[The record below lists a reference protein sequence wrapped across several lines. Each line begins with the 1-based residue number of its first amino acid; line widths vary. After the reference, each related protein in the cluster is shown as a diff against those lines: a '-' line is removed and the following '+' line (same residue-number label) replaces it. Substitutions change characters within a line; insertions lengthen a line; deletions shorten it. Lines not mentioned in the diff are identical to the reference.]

1 MVDPRI
7 DLPDDDLTALYNSRI
22 KRPAIPLY
30 DNESLQTGLQT
41 ELLHGQ
47 EFTVYRQGDIWAWG
61 QAKSLIQDSSRNGY
75 IGYVAK
81 DDLKVLASD
90 VESRPKHKVKA
101 LSAPIFSK
109 PDIKSPIRM
118 FLPLNALCEGGHEEA
133 DFVQLS
139 TGGYVHKRHIQYLEA
154 EPYAQDYVSVAER
167 YIGLPYVWGGT
178 AHHGVDCSGLLQMSL
193 CAVGVDAPRDADMQE
208 AVLGKNNEGALRRG
222 DLIFWPGHVGIM
234 SDSETLLHANAFH
247 MATEKEP
254 YKNAKARIGNP
265 RSIKR
270 L

>member
-1 MVDPRI
+1 
-7 DLPDDDLTALYNSRI
+7 
-22 KRPAIPLY
+22 
-30 DNESLQTGLQT
+30 LQTGLQT
-41 ELLHGQ
+41 ELLYGQ

-178 AHHGVDCSGLLQMSL
+178 PC
-193 CAVGVDAPRDADMQE
+193 RD
-208 AVLGKNNEGALRRG
+208 
-222 DLIFWPGHVGIM
+222 HVG
-234 SDSETLLHANAFH
+234 F
-247 MATEKEP
+247 
-254 YKNAKARIGNP
+254 
-265 RSIKR
+265 
-270 L
+270 